1 MNLKRTFSP
10 FRTLMLI
17 VVVGCLTIACQDD
30 EFTEVAHQAQ
40 TEITASVPE
49 PELGS
54 LTVIGENTEFTTGV
68 DCKTCTFV
76 IDEKTTIVDGET
88 LGLKAGSILCLK
100 SGVRYGDL
108 TFINLNGTAEK
119 PIIISQDTKFPI

>member
-1 MNLKRTFSP
+1 
-10 FRTLMLI
+10 MLI
-17 VVVGCLTIACQDD
+17 VFVACLTIACQDD

-40 TEITASVPE
+40 TEITASTPE

-54 LTVIGENTEFTTGV
+54 LTVIGENTEFKTGV

-76 IDEKTTIVDGET
+76 IDENTTLIDGET

-100 SGVRYGDL
+100 SGIKYGDL